1 MMKKTKAMTLLLL
14 MAFMTA
20 GVQTAFAQ
28 SASDGSP
35 VGKWYVGLSGG
46 TSFGQATFRS
56 ITESETNVGAQVGIF
71 GGYQFSRLLSVE
83 ALATMGGQKQTSLDC
98 DPFWLSTDGGFYYAP
113 VLGEQGHYY
122 RDLETKTQWM
132 RLGVQANF
140 DVLSLIIASATKWS
154 VNLSPQVSLVS
165 TRTKHQAPGYSHN
178 FNRQWHLGL
187 GGQAAVGYQISQNI
201 GAQLYGGFTNLT
213 GDRFDNI
220 PKHCHK
226 SNFIYEAGLKVSYHF
241 NK

>member
-1 MMKKTKAMTLLLL
+1 MLKKTTSILMLLAMLAT
-14 MAFMTA
+14 

-28 SASDGSP
+28 TDSRDYERG
-35 VGKWYVGLSGG
+35 WYAGLSGG

-56 ITESETNVGAQVGIF
+56 ITESKTHVGAQFGVF

-98 DPFWLSTDGGFYYAP
+98 DPFWLSTDGEFYYAP
-113 VLGEQGHYY
+113 VLGKQGHYY
-122 RDLETKTQWM
+122 RDLKAKTQWM

-140 DVLSLIIASATKWS
+140 DVLSLIVTPDTKWS

-165 TRTKHQAPGYSHN
+165 TRTKHQAPDYSHD
-178 FNRQWHLGL
+178 FKRQWHLGL
-187 GGQAAVGYQISQNI
+187 GAQAAVGYQISQYI